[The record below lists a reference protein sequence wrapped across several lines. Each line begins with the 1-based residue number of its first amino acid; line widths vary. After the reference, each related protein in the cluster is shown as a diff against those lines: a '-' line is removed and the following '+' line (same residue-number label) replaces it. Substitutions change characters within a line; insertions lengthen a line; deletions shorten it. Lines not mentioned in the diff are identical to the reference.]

1 MSRMESDGEVCGN
14 EGERSAAHIVECAE
28 MEGKGWNR
36 GEYSDLDDMLLH
48 VFSCHRSD
56 CKRSNCPQ
64 LKKQILHALTCCVD
78 SEG

>member
-1 MSRMESDGEVCGN
+1 
-14 EGERSAAHIVECAE
+14 
-28 MEGKGWNR
+28 
-36 GEYSDLDDMLLH
+36 MLLH

-78 SEG
+78 NCETCEGVKRLLEIHSESCLKKDCKVPSLLPSVRNQ